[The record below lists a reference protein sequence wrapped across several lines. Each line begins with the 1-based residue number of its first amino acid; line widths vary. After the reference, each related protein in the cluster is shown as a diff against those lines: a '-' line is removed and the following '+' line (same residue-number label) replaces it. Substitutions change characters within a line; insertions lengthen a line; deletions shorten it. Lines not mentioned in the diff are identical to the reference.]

1 LEKRGTPTI
10 NVCTDEFATLGR
22 MEAQYQ
28 GMPCLPIVAIPHPL
42 GGLSPEEVTHRAR
55 LAFKEIMKLLEKEME

>member
-1 LEKRGTPTI
+1 
-10 NVCTDEFATLGR
+10 

-42 GGLSPEEVTHRAR
+42 GGLSPEEVTHRAK